1 MVNPSPN
8 KRFELLMQIQTRG
21 FPFVVM
27 VKLLRLTPE
36 DKLWV
41 EGVCMRGREG
51 GYLSSRLVYKPD
63 DRFHVFKKIRPYNSV
78 TKVNQNN
85 YTNLSLLFNILS
97 TIFRF
102 LLINFSTYL
111 QSFRLECFGLMFANT
126 IRTCEVMGRD

>member
-1 MVNPSPN
+1 MSG
-8 KRFELLMQIQTRG
+8 RG
-21 FPFVVM
+21 VY
-27 VKLLRLTPE
+27 
-36 DKLWV
+36 D
-41 EGVCMRGREG
+41 GVGG

-111 QSFRLECFGLMFANT
+111 QSFRLQCFGLMFANT
-126 IRTCEVMGRD
+126 IRTVKSWVETKYFAEKSVFLSLL